1 MTMIVD
7 LDYMHDELTA
17 ECKFVDE
24 QMDRNRTERRRLEQ
38 ESEVLRQRLLDL
50 QQKCYAVAAARRA
63 LS

>member
-17 ECKFVDE
+17 ECKHVDE
-24 QMDRNRTERRRLEQ
+24 QMDRNKIARRHLEQ
-38 ESEVLRQRLLDL
+38 EHEVLRSRLLDL
-50 QQKCYAVAAARRA
+50 QQKCYAVAAARRV